1 VNVLLALSSD
11 ELSGIVEKYPPII
24 RYAIEENEY
33 QIMFHLENEKEIS
46 VLIMK
51 NDEGFEA
58 TGQLRNKNQQDFAK
72 ANSMIK
78 GDTELDVV
86 KEILDNLL
94 GYNVKRENR

>member
-1 VNVLLALSSD
+1 MTLSPD

-24 RYAIEENEY
+24 RYTIEENEY
-33 QIMFHLENEKEIS
+33 HIMFHLENEKEIS
-46 VLIMK
+46 VLIIK

-72 ANSMIK
+72 ANSMFK
-78 GDTELDVV
+78 GDSELDVV

>member
-1 VNVLLALSSD
+1 MEKMTLSPD
-11 ELSGIVEKYPPII
+11 DLSNIVEKYPPII
-24 RYAIEENEY
+24 RHTIGENEHH
-33 QIMFHLENEKEIS
+33 IMFHLENDKEIS

-58 TGQLRNKNQQDFAK
+58 MGQLRDKNQQDFAK

-78 GDTELDVV
+78 GDSELDVV